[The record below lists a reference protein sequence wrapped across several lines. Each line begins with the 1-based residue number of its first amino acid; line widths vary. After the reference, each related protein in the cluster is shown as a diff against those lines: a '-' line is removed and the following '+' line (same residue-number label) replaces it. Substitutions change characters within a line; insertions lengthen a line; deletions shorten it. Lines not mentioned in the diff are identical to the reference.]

1 MTVLNRREFIK
12 LGVMSSACL
21 TLGLSVS
28 ADQSSNSKLHPL
40 IRIEEDG
47 TIILFAQNPEM
58 GQGVKTS
65 LPMIIAEEL
74 DVDWDNIVVH
84 QANWIKDIENQFSG
98 GSLSVRLNFDA
109 MRKAGASV
117 RTMLLKAA
125 ALRWHVDI
133 KELSTD
139 NADVIHNK
147 SSRTL
152 SYGELTKDAARF
164 SIPEEPALKAISDF
178 QIVGKSIK
186 DVDLD
191 KILTGVQDY
200 SIDLTLPDMLY
211 AVIRRCP
218 YIDGQP
224 ISFDNSEAEKVEG
237 VSKFIRLRNDEFGG
251 RVILPNSPNFVS
263 GIAVIAEH
271 TWAAME
277 GARLLN
283 VEWEKPGSNE
293 DSSLLMKQFERDI
306 NNKAEIRRDDGN
318 VSEVL
323 SSMPITVDVNYR
335 LPFLAHVTME
345 PMNCTADVKGDK
357 IIIWAPTQS
366 PGNIAEAVAKAL
378 DTLPENITVNVLRS
392 GGAFGRRYY
401 SDYAIDAAIL
411 SRQLQRPVK
420 VVWNREDDIKH
431 DYFRP
436 ASLHR
441 VRAAIGEKGEIK
453 AWHHKVASHARSAFL
468 ERDGSPAEIESYEFP
483 AAFVPNLLY
492 EYVHVPARIP
502 LGQWRAVDHSSN
514 VFVVASVV
522 DELAHA
528 AGVDPVTFLLRLIGK
543 KEYVQVIDG
552 FNFNASRLAHVV
564 KRVAEISNWGAAL
577 PAGHGRGIA
586 ASYNQGSWVAEV
598 AEVSVT
604 DNSLKVNKVFVAIDC
619 GLVINPDGANK
630 QVEGAIIEGISSALN
645 GEITVKDNMVEQSN
659 FHDYQ
664 ISKIAQVP
672 EINVE
677 LIESEEAPRGLGE
690 PPLPP
695 VAPAVCN
702 AIFAATG
709 LRIRE
714 LPLKKHF
721 SV

>member
-12 LGVMSSACL
+12 LGVMSGACL
-21 TLGLSVS
+21 TLGFYAS
-28 ADQSSNSKLHPL
+28 AEQSAGSKLHPL
-40 IRIEEDG
+40 IRIEENG
-47 TIILFAQNPEM
+47 SIILFAQNPEM

-74 DVDWDNIVVH
+74 DVDWETILVR
-84 QANWIKDIENQFSG
+84 QANWNSDIDNQFSG

-109 MRKAGASV
+109 MRKAGANV

-125 ALRWHVDI
+125 AQRWNVEI
-133 KELSTD
+133 KELSTN
-139 NADVIHNK
+139 NAKVLHEK

-152 SYGELTKDAARF
+152 SYGELTREAAMF
-164 SIPEEPALKAISDF
+164 SVTAEPSLKNISDF
-178 QIVGKSIK
+178 QIVGQPIK
-186 DVDLD
+186 DVDLND
-191 KILTGVQDY
+191 ILAGAQNY
-200 SIDLTLPDMLY
+200 SIDHTLPDMLY

-218 YIDGQP
+218 YSDGQP
-224 ISFDNSEAEKVEG
+224 LSFDSSEAEKVAG
-237 VSKFIRLRNDEFGG
+237 VKKFITLRNDRFGG

-277 GARLLN
+277 GARLLK
-283 VEWEKPGSNE
+283 VKWGEPESNE

-306 NNKAEIRRDDGN
+306 NKKAEIRREDGN
-318 VSEVL
+318 VSAVL

-335 LPFLAHVTME
+335 LPFLAHVPME
-345 PMNCTADVKGDK
+345 PMNCTADVKGSS
-357 IIIWAPTQS
+357 IVIWAPTQS
-366 PGNIAEAVAKAL
+366 PENIAAAVAKAL
-378 DTLPENITVNVLRS
+378 DTLRENITVNVLRS

-401 SDYAIDAAIL
+401 SDYAIDTAIL
-411 SRQLQRPVK
+411 SKQLQQPVK
-420 VVWNREDDIKH
+420 VVWSREDDIKH

-453 AWHHKVASHARSAFL
+453 AWHHKVANHSRSAFL
-468 ERDGSPAEIESYEFP
+468 ERDGSPAEIDNYEFP
-483 AAFVPNLLY
+483 AAFIPNLLY

-502 LGQWRAVDHSSN
+502 LGQWRAVEHSSN

-528 AGVDPVTFLLRLIGK
+528 ADVDPLTFLLRLIGK
-543 KEYVQVIDG
+543 KEYVQVIEG

-564 KRVAEISNWGAAL
+564 NTVARMSRWGSAL
-577 PAGHGRGIA
+577 PAGQGRGIA

-604 DNSLKVNKVFVAIDC
+604 DNVLKVNKVFAAIDC
-619 GLVINPDGANK
+619 GLIINPVGASK
-630 QVEGAIIEGISSALN
+630 QVEGAVIEGISSALN
-645 GEITVKDNMVEQSN
+645 GEITVEDNMVQQSN

-664 ISKIAQVP
+664 ISKIAQIP
-672 EINVE
+672 EIDIE
-677 LIESEEAPRGLGE
+677 FIESAEAPRGLGE

-709 LRIRE
+709 KRIRE